1 MNMFEEIDS
10 LKTSLPKINIRN
22 EANKIE
28 WNVYQKFGL
37 FIIIVA
43 LIAGVV
49 SGDLNST
56 CANSSDL
63 FTTGCSEFRFN
74 LFYMLEIWFVG
85 FLLGLSFFA
94 VGRIISLL
102 EDILEKTSKK

>member
-1 MNMFEEIDS
+1 MNMFDEIDS
-10 LKTSLPKINIRN
+10 LKTNLPKINISN
-22 EANKIE
+22 EASKIE

-43 LIAGVV
+43 LIVGVV

-63 FTTGCSEFRFN
+63 FSTGCSEFRFN